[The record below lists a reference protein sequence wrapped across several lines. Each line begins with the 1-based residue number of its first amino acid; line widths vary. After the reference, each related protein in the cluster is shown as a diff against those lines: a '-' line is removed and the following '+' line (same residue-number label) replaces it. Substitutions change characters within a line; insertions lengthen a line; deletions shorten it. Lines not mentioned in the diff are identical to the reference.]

1 MVVQQYFSYIVAV
14 SFIGGGNWSTR
25 RKPPTELLQ
34 ITDKLYHIMLY
45 RVHLAMNGFNL
56 TTSGTD
62 YIGSYKSNYHT
73 IMTTM
78 APYRALCIK
87 CTHISVRNTVI

>member
-1 MVVQQYFSYIVAV
+1 
-14 SFIGGGNWSTR
+14 
-25 RKPPTELLQ
+25 
-34 ITDKLYHIMLY
+34 MLY

-78 APYRALCIK
+78 APDRALCI
-87 CTHISVRNTVI
+87 